1 MRWHHPTWLAELSR
15 RMPERVTLTHSGST
29 VYLFAAFP
37 LRRDWLLGVIADA
50 LLAACETPGETPRE
64 TPGETLLETHSL
76 TLLQTLCQTQT
87 FLKICRKQGLF
98 GAAYEIRIDEQEIM
112 RLFLAARLQ
121 ADCQVIMQAAEDE
134 CYMSVRKAQIKLA
147 VMTGQWFSASRIAA
161 SLNELERTGR
171 IKRNNNLRRYG
182 RKVS

>member
-1 MRWHHPTWLAELSR
+1 
-15 RMPERVTLTHSGST
+15 MPSGVTLTHAGAT

-50 LLAACETPGETPRE
+50 LLAACETPRDTPSE

-76 TLLQTLCQTQT
+76 TLLRTLCQTPT
-87 FLKICRKQGLF
+87 FLKVCRKQGLF

-121 ADCQVIMQAAEDE
+121 ADCQVIMQATEEE

-161 SLNELERTGR
+161 ALNELERTKR
-171 IKRNNNLRRYG
+171 LKRNGSLRTFG
-182 RKVS
+182 REVSGTL

>member
-1 MRWHHPTWLAELSR
+1 
-15 RMPERVTLTHSGST
+15 MPPSVTLTHSGST

-50 LLAACETPGETPRE
+50 LLAACETPRDTPGETPCE

-76 TLLQTLCQTQT
+76 TLLRTLCQTQT

-121 ADCQVIMQAAEDE
+121 ADCQVIMQAAEEE

-147 VMTGQWFSASRIAA
+147 VMTGQWFSATRIAA
-161 SLNELERTGR
+161 ALNELERTKR
-171 IKRNNNLRRYG
+171 LKRNGSVRRYG
-182 RKVS
+182 REVS

>member
-1 MRWHHPTWLAELSR
+1 
-15 RMPERVTLTHSGST
+15 MPPAVTLTHTGST

-37 LRRDWLLGVIADA
+37 LRRDWLLSVIADA
-50 LLAACETPGETPRE
+50 LLAACETPRETPRG

-76 TLLQTLCQTQT
+76 TLMQTLCQTQT
-87 FLKICRKQGLF
+87 FLKVYRRQGLI

-121 ADCQVIMQAAEDE
+121 ADCQIIMQASEEE

-161 SLNELERTGR
+161 ALNELERTKQM
-171 IKRNNNLRRYG
+171 KRNGSVRRFG
-182 RKVS
+182 REVS

>member
-1 MRWHHPTWLAELSR
+1 
-15 RMPERVTLTHSGST
+15 MPPSVTLTHAGST

-50 LLAACETPGETPRE
+50 LLAACETPRETPRETPSE

-76 TLLQTLCQTQT
+76 TLLRTLCQTPT
-87 FLKICRKQGLF
+87 FLKVCRKQGLF

-161 SLNELERTGR
+161 ALNELERTGR
-171 IKRNNNLRRYG
+171 IKRNGSLRRYG
-182 RKVS
+182 REVS